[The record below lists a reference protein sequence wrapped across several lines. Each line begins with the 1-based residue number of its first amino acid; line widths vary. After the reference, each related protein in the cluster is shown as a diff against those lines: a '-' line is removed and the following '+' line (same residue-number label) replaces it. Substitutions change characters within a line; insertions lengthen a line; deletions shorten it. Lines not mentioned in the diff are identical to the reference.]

1 MDKVNNKK
9 ALLSSIRLS
18 EDATFE
24 YDEKAILNEYEK
36 QRENKSSLAIKILSI
51 FGGLIATISFLCF
64 LFLAGIY
71 ESEVGACVIG
81 GGFIVFAI
89 FLNKEYDKLIIDT
102 ISVSTYITGFL
113 LLVYGLIEMDV
124 NENIVLL
131 LVCVIALISLFIT
144 QNYILS
150 FISILVISCSSLTTI
165 MSNNLYNLIHLYI
178 AISISM
184 LTYLMLNEA
193 KLIASGKKTSKLYD
207 PIRIGL
213 IVSLLIG
220 LSAMGKRNLI
230 PISQNHIWLSS
241 ISIIFITIYLVYR
254 ILKIN
259 KIVAVKSKIII
270 YALSIL
276 VLIPTILSPSISG
289 AMLIILLSFLVNYK
303 TGFAIGIIS
312 FIYFISQYYYD
323 LSLTLLTKSIML
335 FLSGIMFLSF
345 YLFTLKKT
353 TSNEKI

>member
-9 ALLSSIRLS
+9 ALLNSICLS

-24 YDEKAILNEYEK
+24 YDEKAILGEYEK
-36 QRENKSSLAIKILSI
+36 LGENKSSLAIKILSV

-71 ESEVGACVIG
+71 KSETGACVIG
-81 GGFIVFAI
+81 GVLIVFAI
-89 FLNKEYDKLIIDT
+89 FLNKEFDKLIIDT
-102 ISVSTYITGFL
+102 ISVSSYITGFIL
-113 LLVYGLIEMDV
+113 LAYGLLEMEL
-124 NENIVLL
+124 NENIVSL
-131 LVCVIALISLFIT
+131 LVCVVALLSFFIT

-165 MSNNLYNLIHLYI
+165 MSNELHSLIHLYI

-184 LTYLMLNEA
+184 LTYMMLNES
-193 KLIASGKKTSKLYD
+193 KLIASGKKLSKLYD

-213 IVSLLIG
+213 MISLLIG
-220 LSAMGKRNLI
+220 LAAIGKRNLI

-241 ISIIFITIYLVYR
+241 ISIISITVYLVYR

-259 KIVAVKSKIII
+259 KIETLKSKILI
-270 YALSIL
+270 YTLSIL

-289 AMLIILLSFLVNYK
+289 AMVIILLSFLVNYK

-323 LSLTLLTKSIML
+323 LSFTLLTKSIML
-335 FLSGIMFLSF
+335 FSSGIMFIAF
-345 YLFTLKKT
+345 YLFTLKT
-353 TSNEKI
+353 TTANEKV